1 MGAQSNN
8 NSQNIHSGYIGI
20 HTQQTPFDISMNK
33 SQKDLEYKTIMQP
46 LTERNEIE
54 DEENEDCN
62 LDQDEEELDED
73 SNFAKSQ
80 MQNTD

>member
-1 MGAQSNN
+1 
-8 NSQNIHSGYIGI
+8 
-20 HTQQTPFDISMNK
+20 
-33 SQKDLEYKTIMQP
+33 MQP

-73 SNFAKSQ
+73 SNFAKS
-80 MQNTD
+80 